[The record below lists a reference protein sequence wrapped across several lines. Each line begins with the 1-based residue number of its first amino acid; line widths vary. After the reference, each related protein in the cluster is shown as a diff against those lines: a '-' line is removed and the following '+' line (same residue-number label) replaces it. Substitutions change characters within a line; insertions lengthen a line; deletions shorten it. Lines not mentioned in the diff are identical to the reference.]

1 MENEKRDL
9 WKGVYY
15 PDEFINDKH
24 VKTLLCLLFD
34 KVICHFPV
42 APMACGGGHG
52 MSEDAFGDSLLV
64 KAGVI
69 ELVEE
74 YLLDEVD
81 NMVDDWPSEGGWP
94 KDFGRYVNFQVAAM
108 AMTKC
113 HDSSFVPV
121 TDNPSF
127 KIPALLL
134 NEFDFERNAKL
145 QAAAAAIA
153 SVEIVLPPITGL
165 EDEDILRL
173 REELAGELIPFRR
186 SMLRLAPQVRSYLN
200 EGASFR
206 EIYQEAKYIIDTSV
220 RPLLGECKMKIEKE
234 KQAFW
239 RRALTKAGGS
249 LPKFIM
255 SWAEKSLI
263 SAAVD
268 AVKDISTVGV
278 SAIDKQELLK
288 DMKRQGGF
296 GFLLSL
302 EEKVNR

>member
-1 MENEKRDL
+1 MENEKCDL

-24 VKTLLCLLFD
+24 AKTLLCLLFD
-34 KVICHFPV
+34 RIICHFPV
-42 APMACGGGHG
+42 SDMVCGGGHG
-52 MSEDAFGDSLLV
+52 MSEVIFGDSPLV

-69 ELVEE
+69 ELEE
-74 YLLDEVD
+74 EFLLDKVD
-81 NMVDDWPSEGGWP
+81 EIVDDWPSEGGWP
-94 KDFGRYVNFQVAAM
+94 KDFDRYVNFQVAAM

-121 TDNPSF
+121 TDNPNF
-127 KIPALLL
+127 KIPALILS
-134 NEFDFERNAKL
+134 EFDFERNAKL

-153 SVEIVLPPITGL
+153 SVEIVLPPIIGL

-173 REELAGELIPFRR
+173 REELAGELIPFRK
-186 SMLRLAPQVRSYLN
+186 SMLRIAPQVRSYLN
-200 EGASFR
+200 EGASLS
-206 EIYQEAKYIIDTSV
+206 EIYQEAKYVIDTSV
-220 RPLLGECKMKIEKE
+220 RPMLGECKLRIEKE
-234 KQAFW
+234 TRAFW
-239 RRALTKAGGS
+239 RKALAKAGGS